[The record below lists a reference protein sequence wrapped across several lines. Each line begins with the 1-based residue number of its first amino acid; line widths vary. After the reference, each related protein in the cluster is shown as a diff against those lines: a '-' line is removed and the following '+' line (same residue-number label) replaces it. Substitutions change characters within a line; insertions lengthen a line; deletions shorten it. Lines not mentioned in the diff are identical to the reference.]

1 MQFLYVECM
10 LSFEVI
16 ENQSKKESLTGSVK
30 KTNIYFCDRAAK
42 IGFLKKF
49 FRYLGYL
56 GLVF

>member
-1 MQFLYVECM
+1 M